1 MTKNAVSLTI
11 LHTHTHTHTKKKRN
25 TLGKSFLELNNKERG
40 LSSVFSKPEKAGLFY
55 LNAQRTTQSAERKD
69 ELL

>member
-11 LHTHTHTHTKKKRN
+11 LHTHTHTQRN

-55 LNAQRTTQSAERKD
+55 LNVQHTTHNAKRRTQR
-69 ELL
+69 